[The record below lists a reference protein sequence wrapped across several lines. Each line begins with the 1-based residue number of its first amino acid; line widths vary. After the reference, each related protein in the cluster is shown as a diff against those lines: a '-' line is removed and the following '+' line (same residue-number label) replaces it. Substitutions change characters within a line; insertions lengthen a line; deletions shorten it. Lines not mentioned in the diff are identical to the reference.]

1 MPPRLLRQ
9 TLTPGSA
16 GDGAARGT
24 ASASAMTSGGTY
36 DTDTSRASDRPL
48 PGNRWQSDLAAGAL
62 RLADFTR
69 IGGRRRELATPGLQN
84 VADMAD
90 VGEARAP
97 PRLLCALLL
106 LCCHRCPLLP

>member
-1 MPPRLLRQ
+1 MPPFLLRQ
-9 TLTPGSA
+9 TLTPGSS

-24 ASASAMTSGGTY
+24 EPAPAITRGGTY
-36 DTDTSRASDRPL
+36 DIDTSSAMDRPL
-48 PGNRWQSDLAAGAL
+48 SGNRSRFELAAGAL

-69 IGGRRRELATPGLQN
+69 IGGRRRKLATAALQN

-90 VGEARAP
+90 VREARAP

-106 LCCHRCPLLP
+106 LCCHRCPL